1 MGSLLLT
8 QLKLQG
14 PVPEMLISVNPGLKF
29 CSVYIPMHCL
39 GWHFVL
45 LLLYLVV
52 KAQQYIVTLSC
63 VFLDEKTMLEIWLN
77 PGLNL
82 TIFRGTRPRLIICC
96 TVQPRFN
103 KLLYNKV
110 LSITNK
116 ILYPSNSKNIYE
128 KDARYNKALL

>member
-1 MGSLLLT
+1 M
-8 QLKLQG
+8 
-14 PVPEMLISVNPGLKF
+14 
-29 CSVYIPMHCL
+29 
-39 GWHFVL
+39 L

-63 VFLDEKTMLEIWLN
+63 MFLDEKTMLEIWLN

-103 KLLYNKV
+103 KPLYKV
-110 LSITNK
+110 LSKAMIFFTPVIVKIYMKKTLDITK
-116 ILYPSNSKNIYE
+116 PCYGAQILPVP
-128 KDARYNKALL
+128 